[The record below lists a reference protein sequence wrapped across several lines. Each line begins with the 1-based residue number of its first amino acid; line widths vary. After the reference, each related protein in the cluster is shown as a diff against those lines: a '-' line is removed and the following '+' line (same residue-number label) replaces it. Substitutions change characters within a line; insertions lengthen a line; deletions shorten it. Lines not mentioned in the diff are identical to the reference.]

1 MSNNLL
7 TFDLQSAAFRANP
20 YPTYARM
27 RSEAPLHRGPLG
39 AIQLSRYEDC
49 HAILK
54 DHRYGREGFEAILQS
69 KYGKDPA
76 QSEEQGRSMLFC
88 NPPDH
93 TRLRTLV
100 NRAFT
105 SRVIEAMRGS
115 IQGIVDALL
124 DRHRAAGRMD
134 LIKDLAYPLPF
145 TVICDMLGLPLANH
159 SEIKAWSD
167 DISRGLDAYGE
178 SAFAIAMR
186 GERARRKLREYLR
199 GVIAE
204 RRKAPR
210 QDLLSLLIAAEEA
223 GDKLSSGELVETCML
238 LFLAGHETTMN
249 LIGNGTLALLRHPE
263 QLARLRAQPDLLG
276 SAVEEM
282 LRYEAPLQS
291 TARILIADV
300 EFRGRTLSKGTMVN
314 LTLGAANRDPDQF
327 ADPDAF
333 DIARRDNRHLS
344 FGFGI
349 HFCIGAMLA
358 RMEAQI
364 AIATL
369 LERYPCLTLTTAQ
382 PQWQESFTLR
392 GLEHL
397 PVAF

>member
-1 MSNNLL
+1 MPS
-7 TFDLQSAAFRANP
+7 FDLRSAAFRANP

-27 RSEAPLHRGPLG
+27 RNEAPINHSQGG
-39 AIQLSRYEDC
+39 AVQLSRYDDC
-49 HAILK
+49 SSILK
-54 DHRYGREGFEAILQS
+54 DNRYGRDGFEAALQS
-69 KYGKDPA
+69 RYGKDERPA
-76 QSEEQGRSMLFC
+76 EEQGRSMLFC

-93 TRLRTLV
+93 TRLRSLV

-105 SRVIEAMRGS
+105 SRVIEALRGS
-115 IQGIVDALL
+115 VQAMVNALL
-124 DRHRAAGRMD
+124 DRHAAVGRMD
-134 LIKDLAYPLPF
+134 LIQDLAYPLPF
-145 TVICDMLGLPLANH
+145 TVICDMLGLPLGNH
-159 SEIKAWSD
+159 PEIKAWSD
-167 DISRGLDAYGE
+167 DISRGLDAYAD
-178 SAFAIAMR
+178 SAFEIAMR

-199 GVIAE
+199 GVITE

-249 LIGNGTLALLRHPE
+249 LIGNGTLALLRNPE
-263 QLARLRAQPDLLG
+263 QLARLRAQPELLG
-276 SAVEEM
+276 SAIEEM

-291 TARILIADV
+291 TARILIEDV
-300 EFRGRTLSKGTMVN
+300 ELRGQVLRKGTMVH
-314 LTLGAANRDPDQF
+314 LTLGAANRDPEQF
-327 ADPDAF
+327 PEPDAL
-333 DIARRDNRHLS
+333 DIGRRENRHLS

-364 AIATL
+364 AIGTL
-369 LERYPCLTLTTAQ
+369 LERFTCLTLTTHQ
-382 PQWQESFTLR
+382 PQWQDSFTLR
-392 GLEHL
+392 GLKHL